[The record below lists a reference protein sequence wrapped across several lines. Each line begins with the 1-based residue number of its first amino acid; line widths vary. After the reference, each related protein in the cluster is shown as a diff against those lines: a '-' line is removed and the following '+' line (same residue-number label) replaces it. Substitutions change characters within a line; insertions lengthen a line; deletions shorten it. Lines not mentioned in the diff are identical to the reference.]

1 MSLTYTYTQV
11 HRCLCIHVCTCI
23 CVYMCTQTYIYKY
36 VHMYIWPS
44 SHTIIHEGEAF
55 ANKTW
60 HILFLPFLNTGQ
72 EIPCSG
78 TAKHTCQQHNT
89 PFVSL
94 LVTDALLD
102 CLKTNQ
108 SSDLP
113 HWPVPLPTGAK
124 DLFMLT
130 AITAC
135 INWPS
140 ESDLPALPLSESIRK
155 SSCSAW
161 LA

>member
-89 PFVSL
+89 QAYMPTAQHPFRISIGYRCLIGLFENKPIFRPTSL
-94 LVTDALLD
+94 ACAFANRSKRSVYAD
-102 CLKTNQ
+102 CNY
-108 SSDLP
+108 SM
-113 HWPVPLPTGAK
+113 H
-124 DLFMLT
+124 
-130 AITAC
+130 
-135 INWPS
+135 
-140 ESDLPALPLSESIRK
+140 
-155 SSCSAW
+155 
-161 LA
+161 